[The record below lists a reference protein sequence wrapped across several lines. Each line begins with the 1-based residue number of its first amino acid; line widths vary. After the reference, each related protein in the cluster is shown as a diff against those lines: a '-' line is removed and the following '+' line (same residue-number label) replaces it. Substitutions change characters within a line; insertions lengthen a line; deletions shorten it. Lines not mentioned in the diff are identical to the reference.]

1 MEFKTNLF
9 LKLSKL
15 NKKDLINLAKKHNL
29 TVDLNGKKDDLV
41 NQLFYI
47 ANKTNTG
54 TYRTPKIN
62 IKKQP
67 FDGQVYAVQGQRPSM
82 EDTHLIA
89 KLDDCQLYAV
99 FDGHGGNDTSN
110 LLPDLIS
117 KYLLE
122 PLKDVNLRYNQKK
135 IITHIRNNFITID
148 NLLQQSIKDDS
159 GSTATMSLVIGN
171 TIYII
176 NLGDSRTVVFK
187 YPKNKNTPQF
197 VFSSNDHKPD
207 NPEETSRIYQAGGFV
222 EQEEGD
228 DSRLDGYLAISRSF
242 GDFDLKYS
250 QNTNE
255 FKGPLSIEP
264 DIKIITKKPEFSYY
278 GIIACDGLWDV
289 MDNKT
294 AIKYINSY
302 GINNGAKNL
311 TEIALHKDSSDNVSV
326 ISTKL

>member
-15 NKKDLINLAKKHNL
+15 NKKDLIDLAKKHNL

-41 NQLFYI
+41 NQLFYT
-47 ANKTNTG
+47 ANKTNIG

-62 IKKQP
+62 IKRQP
-67 FDGQVYAVQGQRPSM
+67 VEGQVYAAQGQRPSM

-89 KLDDCQLYAV
+89 KLDDCNLYAV

-117 KYLLE
+117 KNILE

-135 IITHIRNNFITID
+135 LVTHIRNNFINID
-148 NLLQQSIKDDS
+148 NILQQSIKDDS
-159 GSTATMSLVIGN
+159 GSTATMSLVVGN

-187 YPKNKNTPQF
+187 YPKNKNTAQL
-197 VFSSNDHKPD
+197 VYASDDHKPD
-207 NPEETSRIYQAGGFV
+207 NPNETKRIYQAGGFV

-250 QNTNE
+250 KKTNE

-264 DIKIITKKPEFSYY
+264 DIKIITKNPNFKYY
-278 GIIACDGLWDV
+278 AIIACDGLWDV

-294 AIKYINSY
+294 AIKYLTSY
-302 GINNGAKNL
+302 GIDNGAKNL
-311 TEIALHKDSSDNVSV
+311 TDIALHKDSTDNVSV
-326 ISTKL
+326 ITTKL